1 VANLAGA
8 FEGFYAKLAET
19 EATLKAV
26 TQPLYQHQQVYVD
39 FTRFG
44 GQEAKPRSV
53 VHTPL
58 G

>member
-1 VANLAGA
+1 MEMMEKAKRPAPDVGQTKAPNAAG
-8 FEGFYAKLAET
+8 
-19 EATLKAV
+19 TLGAV
-26 TQPLYQHQQVYVD
+26 WVEVD